1 MQLWPCETLLH
12 QEYLLPLAS
21 DSLWLDAMNCEF
33 PSLFPAMKIV
43 FIAISLDKRNV
54 KAKIVN
60 IFLSICLKICFVC
73 LKESSH

>member
-1 MQLWPCETLLH
+1 
-12 QEYLLPLAS
+12 
-21 DSLWLDAMNCEF
+21 MNGEF
-33 PSLFPAMKIV
+33 PSLFPVMKIV

-60 IFLSICLKICFVC
+60 IFLSISLKICFVC